1 MATPGPRSA
10 RLLQNI
16 SEDLAND
23 LASIPYASASVVVTA
38 YRRDQIA
45 HPLNGFGFVVPFV
58 EKRKIL
64 ASSFASVKFSG
75 RAPDDCVLLRTF
87 VGGACQPE
95 FAELPDEEL
104 VALVRNELG
113 EIIGASGSPML
124 TRIARWRGAMP
135 QYHVGHLE
143 LVRRISDQAN
153 RLPNFELA
161 GNAYDGVGIPFCVRS
176 GEQAAERLLGIS
188 SEDDRDNVNRS

>member
-1 MATPGPRSA
+1 M
-10 RLLQNI
+10 
-16 SEDLAND
+16 
-23 LASIPYASASVVVTA
+23 
-38 YRRDQIA
+38 
-45 HPLNGFGFVVPFV
+45 PFV

-95 FAELPDEEL
+95 LAELPDEEL

-113 EIIGASGSPML
+113 EILGASGSPVL

-143 LVRRISDQAN
+143 LVRRISDQASG
-153 RLPNFELA
+153 LPNFELA
-161 GNAYDGVGIPFCVRS
+161 GNAYGGVGIPFCVRS